1 MLVYLGEKHPEY
13 VVEQEPWEEESGDL
27 ETGQSDECY
36 EGDTETHSHEVHES
50 PVASEDPDTDHTD
63 GNAHGE
69 YFCQSEPP
77 TQPQGDLPL
86 GGAGSDEVLTH
97 RQQEE
102 GQGYRGDHCG
112 TNGEQQLEMVRVTS
126 DQAAFPDCASFY
138 LHWVEEKKHYQQRER
153 SAERKTHGLYTVQCR
168 HVAVF
173 FLLFLFSIFTLP
185 FLLHW
190 EGAKGSVD
198 NEEDGDEEC
207 WDSGGVHD
215 VVGQGVGL
223 CRGGSTT
230 TSLHRQSSC
239 SSHLRIL
246 HLKPT
251 FQ

>member
-112 TNGEQQLEMVRVTS
+112 TNGEQQLEMVRVRS
-126 DQAAFPDCASFY
+126 DQAAFPELAFTCIESKKKNIINKEREAPRGRHMACTLSSVVTLLFSFFSFSSPSS
-138 LHWVEEKKHYQQRER
+138 LFPSSSIERER
-153 SAERKTHGLYTVQCR
+153 KD
-168 HVAVF
+168 
-173 FLLFLFSIFTLP
+173 P
-185 FLLHW
+185 
-190 EGAKGSVD
+190 
-198 NEEDGDEEC
+198 
-207 WDSGGVHD
+207 
-215 VVGQGVGL
+215 
-223 CRGGSTT
+223 
-230 TSLHRQSSC
+230 
-239 SSHLRIL
+239 
-246 HLKPT
+246 
-251 FQ
+251 